1 MGFKPHIGQCK
12 MCPEGHHSFIVVKAG
27 LCKLHNYQVK
37 QNKKNKPVKNY
48 SITTKRR
55 KPTGEL
61 KLFLQIYAERKGK
74 CEITGYTIPFNVRS
88 FMHVLSKGAYPSL
101 RLKADNIIMVQT
113 DIHDLYDNRDKDLLL
128 TKYPS
133 AKIIYEKKEKLKQEY
148 YQGNKI

>member
-1 MGFKPHIGQCK
+1 
-12 MCPEGHHSFIVVKAG
+12 
-27 LCKLHNYQVK
+27 
-37 QNKKNKPVKNY
+37 VKNY

-113 DIHDLYDNRDKDLLL
+113 DIHDLYDNRDKDMLL

-133 AKIIYEKKEKLKQEY
+133 AKIIYEKKKTKTRILSKQ
-148 YQGNKI
+148 